1 MDDDRPLLPWD
12 DLMASDRV
20 IIVRIAGV
28 GLSTVSS
35 ALPLTLT
42 SRALPYITSADG
54 IVGVVTELSTQ
65 FSSEI
70 PLFGT
75 LGSDP
80 TTSFSVLANTQTLSV
95 LMARGAA
102 PVRDANNGSVQTI
115 EYVTPDPF
123 PTIKVTDASLINAGD
138 RFRING
144 CAYYVV
150 TSDNA
155 IPGTLTCSM
164 RHGSSP
170 QPIPVRRIGEELVG
184 PTLYAEYWQ
193 GTDYPT
199 GGIEQQPVTIS
210 TNSID
215 AVDDT
220 TEEVIFRGLVSRVN
234 IDTSAGTANQIRV
247 ECMSLMGVIKNAP
260 WSPAPTGIYFLG
272 RPGYDR
278 NPDNEG
284 NTRNLNGSILTSVN
298 RNVQGPIWEYNQ
310 TPYDTRYGTMQIRTG
325 KFGGVTNIVEATA
338 TTLTLAARPV
348 DPGLNDIRANGFN
361 LMFNDG
367 YYRPYSSAN
376 NDDVNIALTQSARDR
391 IRRMRDDRD
400 NSQVNL
406 QIDPAFQAE
415 IAFSSDNVLQLIVDL
430 IFGTVNVD
438 GSGVSGMRPW
448 GMAAW
453 IPFDV
458 TSLFD
463 IIDVGS
469 LVAALDPTQVQS
481 DVPIMNGWNW
491 TVPIELPNIVVL
503 PVKPD
508 GPKTIGEV
516 LENFLKNLGV
526 FMVYDRGRISFGRWA
541 SENPWPIPVTDA
553 DFAEP
558 KVNLNYDRQNSIAS
572 VTVEYPATIT
582 ADDLNITA
590 NPIANVERIIVG
602 GGKTMTVGSMMQQGA
617 DYQAGLIN
625 SFAFQNGTNI
635 VTRYSQSAAI
645 IEVTLRNATKTLRIG
660 DFVAFSSAFIPNG
673 AGSMGVVN
681 ATGIVIKAVRS
692 WQTPTSSYT
701 LFLPGY
707 LFAANRV
714 SMVSVSAKV
723 VNVPVSGTVEV
734 EYNAFTQPSG
744 FGPNGAPTT
753 DAEAFQQSLQ
763 RIVSNAPPSFFCA
776 LYDEYGTPYGLS
788 ARLISTTANTLTFNT
803 PDFDTAIAGDIII
816 MDVAGNFVGGDLDA
830 CWDAFQAS
838 SGGLVNG
845 DAAFSY
851 PWVR

>member
-1 MDDDRPLLPWD
+1 
-12 DLMASDRV
+12 MAQDRV
-20 IIVRIAGV
+20 IIIRIAGV
-28 GLSTVSS
+28 GLTTANPAS
-35 ALPLTLT
+35 PLVLT
-42 SRALPYITSADG
+42 SRALSYITSFHG
-54 IVGVVTELSTQ
+54 IVGVVTDLSTQ

-80 TTSFSVLANTQTLSV
+80 TTSFSVLATTETLSV

-102 PVRDANNGSVQTI
+102 PVRDQDERSVQTVD
-115 EYVTPDPF
+115 YVTPSPF
-123 PTIKVTDASLINAGD
+123 PTIRVTDASLLNATD

-144 CAYYVV
+144 CAYEVV
-150 TSDNA
+150 YSDNGA
-155 IPGTLTCSM
+155 PGILSCVM
-164 RHGSSP
+164 RHGSTP
-170 QPIPVRRIGEELVG
+170 QPIPMRKVGEELIG
-184 PTLYAEYWQ
+184 PTLYADRI
-193 GTDYPT
+193 GGIDYPT
-199 GGIEQQPVTIS
+199 GGIEQQPITIS

-215 AVDDT
+215 AVDEN

-260 WSPAPTGIYFLG
+260 WSPAPSGIYFEG

-278 NPDNEG
+278 NPDNDR
-284 NTRNLNGSILTSVN
+284 NTRNLEGVIKTSVS
-298 RNVQGPIWEYNQ
+298 RYVQGPIWEYVG
-310 TPYDTRYGTMQIRTG
+310 TPYATRYGTMQIRSG
-325 KFGGVTNIVEATA
+325 KFGGVTNIIDADS
-338 TTLTLAARPV
+338 TTLTLSARPV
-348 DPGLNDIRANGFN
+348 DPNLNDLRANGFS

-376 NDDVNIALTQSARDR
+376 DDDVNIALTQSSRDR
-391 IRRMRDDRD
+391 IHQLRDRHD
-400 NSQVNL
+400 NDVVTL

-415 IAFSSDNVLQLIVDL
+415 VALSSFNIYTLIIDL
-430 IFGTVNVD
+430 IFGTVDAD
-438 GSGVSGMRPW
+438 GSGSSGVRPW

-453 IPFDV
+453 VPFEISD
-458 TSLFD
+458 LFN

-469 LVAALDPTQVQS
+469 LITALNDVQTAS
-481 DVPIMNGWNW
+481 DVPRMNGWNH
-491 TVPIELPNIVVL
+491 TVPVELPNIVVL

-516 LENFLKNLGV
+516 LENFLRNLGV

-541 SENPWPIPVTDA
+541 SENPWPIAVGDA

-558 KVNLNYDRQNSIAS
+558 KVNLVYDRQNSIAS

-582 ADDLNITA
+582 ADALNLTA
-590 NPIANVERIIVG
+590 NPIANVERIVVG
-602 GGKTMTVGSMMQQGA
+602 GGKTVTVGSMMQQGS
-617 DYQAGLIN
+617 DYQAGVIN
-625 SFAFQNGTNI
+625 SFAFLNGTNLI
-635 VTRYSQSAAI
+635 TRYSQAAAI
-645 IEVTLRNATKTLRIG
+645 IEVTLRNDAKTLAIG

-714 SMVSVSAKV
+714 SMVAASAKV
-723 VNVPVSGTVEV
+723 VNAFSGTVQI
-734 EYNAFTQPSG
+734 EYNAFTIP
-744 FGPNGAPTT
+744 FPMNGAPTT
-753 DAEAFQQSLQ
+753 DGEAFAQALAN
-763 RIVSNAPPSFFCA
+763 IVDTSPPQLPCM
-776 LYDEYGTPYGLS
+776 LYDQYGTPYGTGDS
-788 ARLISTTANTLTFNT
+788 LISASPNMLTFQGT
-803 PDFDTAIAGDIII
+803 GMDGAVAGDIILI
-816 MDVAGNFVGGDLDA
+816 APATFMTHDDMLAS
-830 CWDAFQAS
+830 WDAFMADY
-838 SGGLVNG
+838 SGTVNG
-845 DAAFSY
+845 QIEFAY